1 MHCDIV
7 DLREFYARPLGAVV
21 RRIVGHRIK
30 ARWRDVRGMR
40 VLGLGYAAPYL
51 GHFRGEARMLAAFM
65 PAQQGVARW
74 PAEGACH
81 AALVD
86 CADLPLPD
94 ASMDRIIVV
103 HGLESTENSRAMLAE
118 IWRVLAG
125 NGRVLIVAPN
135 RRGLWARFDATPF
148 GQGRPYSRGQ
158 LTRLL
163 DEARFSPVDWSQA
176 LYLPPLNWPI
186 LLRWA
191 APLERLGAALWPA
204 FSGVVMIEA
213 SKQVY
218 ARLPEREAEKVR
230 RLTPAP
236 AAAVT
241 QRVSE
246 G

>member
-7 DLREFYARPLGAVV
+7 DLREFYARPLGSVV
-21 RRIVGHRIK
+21 RRILGQRIRR
-30 ARWRDVRGMR
+30 RWRDVRGMR
-40 VLGLGYAAPYL
+40 VLGIGFAAPYL

-65 PAQQGVARW
+65 PAEQGVARW
-74 PAEGACH
+74 PVEGPCH

-94 ASMDRIIVV
+94 ASMDRIVLV
-103 HGLESTENSRAMLAE
+103 HGLESAENSRAMLAE
-118 IWRVLAG
+118 IWRVLAA

-163 DEARFSPVDWSQA
+163 NDAQFSPVDWSQA

-191 APLERLGAALWPA
+191 AALERLGAALWPA

-218 ARLPEREAEKVR
+218 ARLPDREAERVR
-230 RLTPAP
+230 RLAPVP
-236 AAAVT
+236 AAVAT
-241 QRVSE
+241 QRVRH